1 MSKKDSI
8 YGLEKIPDSEIIKIQ
23 NIEIGK
29 LKSYIE
35 ELEAYKKGINI
46 SDQLHNRI
54 KKLENKNI
62 ELTNILSKKDKRNQ
76 ELEDEVR
83 KLNRQYILLQNQ
95 LLKDAGV

>member
-8 YGLEKIPDSEIIKIQ
+8 YGLEKIPDSEIVKIQ

-62 ELTNILSKKDKRNQ
+62 ELNNILNKKDRRNQ
-76 ELEDEVR
+76 ELKDEVR
-83 KLNRQYILLQNQ
+83 KLNKQYEILQRQLIHA
-95 LLKDAGV
+95 KV